1 MSKLT
6 LNPTEMGAA
15 ATALQTAS
23 ETYTRIYTKL
33 LAVATEMGSAWE
45 SADNAAFVN
54 QISGCADD
62 LKAMADKLALA
73 SQVIEGM
80 KKNYVAVQENN
91 MTQVRK
97 LAN

>member
-1 MSKLT
+1 MAKLT

-62 LKAMADKLALA
+62 LKLALA